1 MVKVRLPSFRSRVGF
16 YIERLG
22 PSWRQRRQA
31 IDTRADEAVVDDGY
45 GLSYAINDDIL
56 TWCITT
62 KNGDAEAFAQQI
74 VKAAEDLRAMMER
87 AKAA

>member
-1 MVKVRLPSFRSRVGF
+1 M
-16 YIERLG
+16 
-22 PSWRQRRQA
+22 
-31 IDTRADEAVVDDGY
+31 DDGY